1 MIMNDLTPSASR
13 NTVSEDSGRAVLIVE
28 DEPLLLMLAVDIVEE
43 AGLAALEAH
52 DADEALDILEQRGDI
67 GIVFT
72 DVNMPGSM
80 SGTELASRIRDRWPP
95 IQLLVTSGKRHVDAG
110 QLPAGAVFI
119 AKPYDIDDVVDTLHR
134 LSPRQFHDQPAD

>member
-1 MIMNDLTPSASR
+1 MKMPSILI
-13 NTVSEDSGRAVLIVE
+13 VEDEILIRMTAVLIVE
-28 DEPLLLMLAVDIVEE
+28 EAGYRTVEAANSEE
-43 AGLAALEAH
+43 AIAVLEHATDIAA
-52 DADEALDILEQRGDI
+52 
-67 GIVFT
+67 VFT